1 MGQIVRSRRLLDAY
15 ENAFYVAVLV
25 VTVVLLVVL
34 AGCQTTGLTSSFCDP
49 RSGIEPFRTTVEERA
64 VLSQDVKRN
73 MLRINSYGSANC
85 NWKP

>member
-1 MGQIVRSRRLLDAY
+1 MGKIVLFL
-15 ENAFYVAVLV
+15 VLG
-25 VTVVLLVVL
+25 L
-34 AGCQTTGLTSSFCDP
+34 AGCQSVGLTSSFCDA
-49 RSGIEPFRTTVEERA
+49 RTGIEPFRTTVEERA

>member
-1 MGQIVRSRRLLDAY
+1 MGK
-15 ENAFYVAVLV
+15 VAVLV
-25 VTVVLLVVL
+25 LVLGL
-34 AGCQTTGLTSSFCDP
+34 AGCESIGLTSSFCDQ
-49 RSGIEPFRTTVEERA
+49 RTGIEPFRTTVEERA